1 MTHDTFST
9 EIGPETFDG
18 QDSSSV
24 RQSRTGSV
32 TAVVCVYNEARWVS
46 LSQTIE
52 AVQNQIRC
60 DDEFLVI
67 VDHNDA
73 LLARCRAQFAA
84 LRVIANHHTRGLSGA
99 RNTAIE
105 DARGSIIAFIDDDAT
120 PLDGWLDA
128 LRAPYADESIYGVG
142 GLSTPHW
149 VTGQPAWFP
158 QEFLWVVGCSHLGLP
173 PYPQAVRNVVG
184 ANMSFRKSAFDNVGG
199 FAEHMGRIGEQ
210 LNGCEETEFSI
221 RLTQANPGAIILYEP
236 SSQVEHHLAP
246 QRASLRYFIRRCWAE
261 GLSKSEVSRRVGKS
275 SGLSAERRYTS
286 RVLPRGI
293 RRGLVDS
300 ISGDLWGTARSAVIL
315 LGLFVTA
322 AGYGAGTLCDP
333 LITADRMGHYATVSN
348 SPR

>member
-9 EIGPETFDG
+9 EIDPETFDS
-18 QDSSSV
+18 QDNSGV
-24 RQSRTGSV
+24 RQSRLRSV

-46 LSQTIE
+46 LRQTIE
-52 AVQNQIRC
+52 AVLNQIRH

-67 VDHNDA
+67 VDYNDA
-73 LLARCRAQFAA
+73 LLARCRAQFAT
-84 LRVIANHHTRGLSGA
+84 LRVIANHHARGLSGA

-105 DARGSIIAFIDDDAT
+105 EACGSIIAFIDDDAT

-128 LRAPYADESIYGVG
+128 LRAPYADEWIYGVG
-142 GLSTPHW
+142 GLATPRW
-149 VTGQPAWFP
+149 VTGQPEWFP

-173 PYPQAVRNVVG
+173 IQPQAVRNVVG
-184 ANMSFRKSAFDNVGG
+184 ANMSFRKSAFDHVGG
-199 FAEHMGRIGEQ
+199 FAEHMGRIGER
-210 LNGCEETEFSI
+210 LHGCEETEFSI
-221 RLTQANPGAIILYEP
+221 RLTQANPRAIILYEP

-275 SGLSAERRYTS
+275 SGLSTERHYMS

-293 RRGLVDS
+293 RKGFVDS
-300 ISGDLWGTARSAVIL
+300 IVGDLWGTARSAVIL

-322 AGYGAGTLCDP
+322 AGYAAGTLCDS
-333 LITADRMGHYATVSN
+333 LITADRSDRYATVSN
-348 SPR
+348 S